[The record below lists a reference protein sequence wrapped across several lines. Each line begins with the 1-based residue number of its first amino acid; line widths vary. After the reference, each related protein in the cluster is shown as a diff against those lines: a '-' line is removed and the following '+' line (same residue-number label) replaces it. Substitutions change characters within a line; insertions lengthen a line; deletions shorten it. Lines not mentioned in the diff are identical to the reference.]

1 MPIFIELSL
10 IVFLATLVAIIM
22 RMLKQP
28 LIVAYIL
35 SGILVGPYVF
45 NVLHATEAVELFS
58 KIGISILLF
67 IVGLNLNPETIK
79 ETGKAAVIAGIA
91 QMGLTGILGFFLVQS
106 FGFDIISAFLCAL
119 ALSFSSTIIVLKI
132 LSDKGDLGKLYGK
145 ISIGILLVQDIVA
158 TTALLAV
165 SVIGN
170 GEATNIGFGATI
182 FDLLIKGTLAFIILY
197 LISKYV
203 LPKLSTYLAQSQEL
217 LFLFSLA
224 WGLGL
229 AALFYKIGF
238 SIEIGALVAGVT
250 LSVSTYAFEIGSRMK
265 PLRDF
270 FIIIFFIL
278 LGSQLIFS
286 DIPSLIIPI
295 LALSIFA
302 LVVKPL
308 IVVFAMNL
316 AGYRAR
322 TGFMSG
328 VSLAQISE
336 FSLILMT
343 LALSFGIVDER
354 TVSMIAMVAMISI
367 VGSTYLTSYIDHL
380 HLNMKNLL
388 RFFALKQKT
397 HREPKLAS
405 EASDM
410 IIFGYDRVGFDFVDA
425 AQKLEGSYLVVDFN
439 PHSIKQLQAAQ
450 IPFRFGDAEDVE
462 FLGEICLQDAKI
474 VVSTIPDYKTNLLL
488 LRTYRKSNAE
498 GIIILISHDIKQA
511 RELYLNGASYVIM
524 PHYLGAHHASSMI
537 SQYGFDV
544 AKFEKERNKHLTH
557 LARREKAAHHLVNGI
572 ATA

>member
-1 MPIFIELSL
+1 MPLFIELSL
-10 IVFLATLVAIIM
+10 IVFIATLIAIIM

-28 LIVAYIL
+28 LIVAYIV
-35 SGILVGPYVF
+35 SGILVGPYF
-45 NVLHATEAVELFS
+45 LDVLHATEAVELFS

-79 ETGKAAVIAGIA
+79 ETGKASLIAGAA
-91 QMGLTGILGFFLVQS
+91 QMGITGVLGFFLVRS
-106 FGFDIISAFLCAL
+106 FGFDTVSALLCAL

-158 TTALLAV
+158 TVALLAV
-165 SVIGN
+165 AVIGA
-170 GEATNIGFGATI
+170 GEATEIGFGATI
-182 FDLLIKGTLAFIILY
+182 FDLLVKGSLVFIVLY
-197 LISKYV
+197 LISKYI
-203 LPKLSTYLAQSQEL
+203 LPKLSAYLAQSQEL
-217 LFLFSLA
+217 LFLFSIA

-229 AALFYKIGF
+229 AALFYKVGF

-278 LGSQLIFS
+278 LGSQLVFS
-286 DIPSLIIPI
+286 DIPSLIVPI
-295 LALSIFA
+295 ITLSIFA
-302 LVVKPL
+302 LIIKPL
-308 IVVFAMNL
+308 IVVSAMNL

-328 VSLAQISE
+328 ISLAQISE
-336 FSLILMT
+336 FSLILMA
-343 LALSFGIVDER
+343 LAFSFGIVDER

-367 VGSTYLTSYIDHL
+367 VGSTYLATYVDHL
-380 HLNMKNLL
+380 HLNMKGLL
-388 RFFALKQKT
+388 RFFAFKRKT
-397 HREPKLAS
+397 QREPKLAT

-425 AQKLEGSYLVVDFN
+425 AQKLDGSYLVVDFN
-439 PHSIKQLQAAQ
+439 PHSITKLQAAQ

-474 VVSTIPDYKTNLLL
+474 VVSTIPDYKTNFLL
-488 LRTYRKSNAE
+488 LRTYRKTNAE
-498 GIIILISHDIKQA
+498 GVIILISHDIRQA
-511 RELYLNGASYVIM
+511 KELYLNGATYVIM
-524 PHYLGAHHASSMI
+524 PHYLGAHHASAMI

-544 AKFEKERNKHLTH
+544 AKFEKERNKHLVR
-557 LARREKAAHHLVNGI
+557 LAQREKITSKLSNSN
-572 ATA
+572 

>member
-106 FGFDIISAFLCAL
+106 FGFDTISALLCAL

-158 TTALLAV
+158 TIALLAV

-182 FDLLIKGTLAFIILY
+182 FDLLIKGALAFIVLY

-286 DIPSLIIPI
+286 DIPSLIMPI

-343 LALSFGIVDER
+343 LALSFSIVDER

-367 VGSTYLTSYIDHL
+367 VGSTYLTSYVDHL
-380 HLNMKNLL
+380 HLNMKSLL
-388 RFFALKQKT
+388 KFFALKRKT

-425 AQKLEGSYLVVDFN
+425 AQKLDGSYLVVDFN
-439 PHSIKQLQAAQ
+439 PYSIKKLQAAQ

-498 GIIILISHDIKQA
+498 GIIILISHDIRQA

-557 LARREKAAHHLVNGI
+557 LAKREKVAHHI
-572 ATA
+572 ASGTATV

>member
-1 MPIFIELSL
+1 MDVFIELSL

-106 FGFDIISAFLCAL
+106 FGFDTISALLCAL

-158 TTALLAV
+158 TIALLAV

-182 FDLLIKGTLAFIILY
+182 FDLLIKGSLAFIVLY

-295 LALSIFA
+295 LSLSIFA
-302 LVVKPL
+302 LIVKPL

-343 LALSFGIVDER
+343 LALSFNIVDER
-354 TVSMIAMVAMISI
+354 TVSMIAMIAMISI
-367 VGSTYLTSYIDHL
+367 VGSTYLTSYVDHL
-380 HLNMKNLL
+380 HLNMKSLL
-388 RFFALKQKT
+388 RFFALKRKT

-439 PHSIKQLQAAQ
+439 PHSIKKLQAAQ

-498 GIIILISHDIKQA
+498 GIIILISHDIRQA

-557 LARREKAAHHLVNGI
+557 LAKREKAAHTI
-572 ATA
+572 ANSTVIA